1 MSTAPPAFEKRRVD
15 GFIVTTD
22 PGRFDLDAIH
32 GFLSGS
38 YWAEG
43 IPRETVAASIRGS
56 LGFGLFDPEGRQVGF
71 ARAITDGAT
80 FAYLADVYVL
90 EELRG
95 RGLGTFLMEC
105 VMEHPSLQGLRR
117 WALVTRDAHALYR
130 RFGFSDLARPEGW
143 MEIARP
149 GIYRRE
155 GGER

>member
-1 MSTAPPAFEKRRVD
+1 MLPKATTLDWRRDD

-22 PGRFDLDAIH
+22 PSRFQLGEIH
-32 GFLSGS
+32 AFLTGS

-43 IPRETVAASIRGS
+43 IPLATVEASILGS
-56 LGFGLFDPEGRQVGF
+56 LAFALLDPEGRQVGF

-105 VMEHPSLQGLRR
+105 VSAHPELQGLRR
-117 WALVTRDAHALYR
+117 WSLVTRDAHSLYR
-130 RFGFSDLARPEGW
+130 RFGFGELGRPGGW
-143 MEIARP
+143 MEKTDSEVYKRKGAS
-149 GIYRRE
+149 
-155 GGER
+155 

>member
-1 MSTAPPAFEKRRVD
+1 MSPSLDWRRDD
-15 GFIVTTD
+15 GFVVTTD
-22 PGRFDLDAIH
+22 PPRFQLGEIH
-32 GFLSGS
+32 AFLSRS

-43 IPRETVAASIRGS
+43 IPLATVEAAIRGS
-56 LGFGLFDPEGRQVGF
+56 LAFALLDPEGRQIGF

-105 VMEHPSLQGLRR
+105 VTAHPELQGLRR

-130 RFGFSDLARPEGW
+130 RFGFKELARPEGW
-143 MEIARP
+143 MEKADPQVYKRKKSP
-149 GIYRRE
+149 
-155 GGER
+155 